1 MRPPSGYDLTCPSFG
16 TQFTVPTGGPGGG
29 AHIQRNTARNSH
41 LTALMRSLIAHTP
54 SPAAETASAASSRA
68 ASVNP

>member
-1 MRPPSGYDLTCPSFG
+1 MRERFCPGF
-16 TQFTVPTGGPGGG
+16 VNVRNLRAHPTGDPNGG

-41 LTALMRSLIAHTP
+41 LIALMRTLIAHTP

>member
-1 MRPPSGYDLTCPSFG
+1 MGD
-16 TQFTVPTGGPGGG
+16 PGGG

-41 LTALMRSLIAHTP
+41 LIALMRSLIAHAP

>member
-1 MRPPSGYDLTCPSFG
+1 MGD
-16 TQFTVPTGGPGGG
+16 PGGG

-41 LTALMRSLIAHTP
+41 LIALMRTLIAHTP
-54 SPAAETASAASSRA
+54 SPAAETTSAASSRA

>member
-1 MRPPSGYDLTCPSFG
+1 MGD
-16 TQFTVPTGGPGGG
+16 PGGG

-41 LTALMRSLIAHTP
+41 LIALMRTLIAHTP